1 MQDEIFLTDP
11 ELKARWKCS
20 KMTLWRLREAG
31 RLPRPF
37 KPCGGE
43 GGRNLT
49 PLSAI
54 RALETAATAE
64 PVAA

>member
-1 MQDEIFLTDP
+1 MQDEVFLTDA
-11 ELKARWKCS
+11 ELMARWKCS
-20 KMTLWRLREAG
+20 KMKLWRLREAK
-31 RLPRPF
+31 RLPLPF